1 MLEIRFWTSDQR
13 RIREELVRVLRWL
26 HKHLNLAKSDQEKR
40 IITQEIESTDR
51 QIDSLVY
58 GLYRA
63 DCRRGCRRRI
73 SLSVVKI
80 LLDQKTAAMALRFA
94 DISENEQKYVSENRI
109 VQARYFAG

>member
-51 QIDSLVY
+51 EIDSLVY
-58 GLYRA
+58 GLYGLTA
-63 DCRRGCRRRI
+63 DEVA
-73 SLSVVKI
+73 VVES
-80 LLDQKTAAMALRFA
+80 A
-94 DISENEQKYVSENRI
+94 SPS
-109 VQARYFAG
+109 